1 MGALYVLCR
10 WYYIV
15 VVPVTPVSLRRWEN
29 PEDMD
34 IQEVSGCLVQFDFIV
49 ADNLKNGSFISCNCC
64 HKFCEHWVKV
74 KKESKPR
81 KSLSNKLGHKLQ

>member
-10 WYYIV
+10 WYYVV

-34 IQEVSGCLVQFDFIV
+34 IQEVSGEFSLISLLLI
-49 ADNLKNGSFISCNCC
+49 LKTDL
-64 HKFCEHWVKV
+64 
-74 KKESKPR
+74 
-81 KSLSNKLGHKLQ
+81 LSVVINFVNTG

>member
-10 WYYIV
+10 WYYVV

-34 IQEVSGCLVQFDFIV
+34 IQEVSGEFSLISLLLILKTDLLSVVIV
-49 ADNLKNGSFISCNCC
+49 AINFVNTG
-64 HKFCEHWVKV
+64 
-74 KKESKPR
+74 
-81 KSLSNKLGHKLQ
+81 